1 MGVKNRCEASL
12 RKISLGKYQTTL
24 YNKNGSAFHSS
35 AIGGLIT
42 IFAVSIIGAAI
53 LIQLIAVFNKSH
65 YNLDIE
71 GELIQAYLLDDNY
84 MLHENMTSCSDY
96 VPIKIRDFP
105 KIIGNSKIIL
115 INPSSSVNDT
125 LNCTNINVEVVVR
138 MFEGNF
144 TAFNVPLKDA
154 KFGCI
159 LLLKSIP
166 LSDHL
171 STKEMDQLL
180 FYKPKINPEIYTR
193 I

>member
-1 MGVKNRCEASL
+1 MS
-12 RKISLGKYQTTL
+12 Q
-24 YNKNGSAFHSS
+24 
-35 AIGGLIT
+35 
-42 IFAVSIIGAAI
+42 
-53 LIQLIAVFNKSH
+53 
-65 YNLDIE
+65 
-71 GELIQAYLLDDNY
+71 
-84 MLHENMTSCSDY
+84 
-96 VPIKIRDFP
+96 
-105 KIIGNSKIIL
+105 SKFVI
-115 INPSSSVNDT
+115 NDT